1 MRSKKEE
8 LEFCYG
14 VNSSDDEGGE
24 EKVEKGRNT
33 KSPTTT
39 TKVSNKKKV
48 QFDWIPPNVSAN
60 LVTISKYESPVPQLQ
75 VRQGHRYLDR
85 CHDLL
90 PIDFILALSSPRS
103 GSNQGARVQV
113 LAYEDNRVL
122 SFMTIS

>member
-24 EKVEKGRNT
+24 EKVEKGRNA

-60 LVTISKYESPVPQLQ
+60 LVTISKYISPVTQLL
-75 VRQGHRYLDR
+75 VRLEHR
-85 CHDLL
+85 
-90 PIDFILALSSPRS
+90 
-103 GSNQGARVQV
+103 
-113 LAYEDNRVL
+113 
-122 SFMTIS
+122 